1 MKTFSEDD
9 IHRSVKLSVWSGGE
23 ATNRRLDA
31 AFKGIKPKDSGAFL
45 CCGNCFPCHWL
56 TRLICYVPVV
66 FAQGV

>member
-31 AFKGIKPKDSGAFL
+31 AFKGIKPKDSGAFSF
-45 CCGNCFPCHWL
+45 CTCTGFPFRG
-56 TRLICYVPVV
+56 TDSIDSIDSID
-66 FAQGV
+66 